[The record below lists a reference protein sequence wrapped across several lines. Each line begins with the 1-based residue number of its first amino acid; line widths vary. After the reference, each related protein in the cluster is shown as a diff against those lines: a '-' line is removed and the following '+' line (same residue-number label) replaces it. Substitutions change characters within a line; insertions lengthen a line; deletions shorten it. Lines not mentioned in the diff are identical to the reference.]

1 MIIDTHCHV
10 IATDTKKY
18 PLAPLYGKQSDW
30 SAEHPIDHE
39 DMAEADAAAGV
50 DKAVLVQA
58 SSAYAFDNS
67 YAADSVAAHPQRFTG
82 VFSIDVVAPDAV
94 QKMKYWIGRGMTGM
108 RIFTSGSTHAAQ
120 ETFFA
125 DEAAFPSWQY
135 ASDQGLS
142 VCMQMR
148 VAGLPLLETVIR
160 RFPKVRI
167 ILDHFARA
175 EAADG
180 PPFPSAAPLWA
191 LAKYPNVYLKLTHRP
206 IEQSVKGASTPQA
219 FLGKAI
225 GEFGTSRVCW
235 GSNFPAA
242 KPPLPEL
249 IAMARKALDFLP
261 QGDQDWI
268 FYKTAQSLYPA
279 LAGK

>member
-10 IATDTKKY
+10 IATDTRKY
-18 PLAPLYGKQSDW
+18 PLAPLFGKQSDW
-30 SAEHPIDHE
+30 SAEHPIDYP
-39 DMAEADAAAGV
+39 DMAAAEKAANV

-67 YAADSVAAHPQRFTG
+67 YVADSVSAHPERFTG

-94 QKMKYWIGRGMTGM
+94 ARMKYWMGKNLTGM
-108 RIFTSGSTHAAQ
+108 RIFTSGSTHAEQ

-125 DEAAFPSWQY
+125 DEAAFPVWQY

-148 VAGLPLLETVIR
+148 VAGLPLLETVIK

-167 ILDHFARA
+167 LLDHFARA

-180 PPFPSAAPLWA
+180 PPFASAAPLWA
-191 LAKYPNVYLKLTHRP
+191 LAKYPSVYLKLTHRP
-206 IEQSVKGASTPQA
+206 IEQSVKGKSTPQA

-225 GEFGTSRVCW
+225 AEFGASRVAW

-249 IAMARKALDFLP
+249 IEMARKALDFLP
-261 QGDQDWI
+261 PGDQDQI
-268 FYKTAQSLYPA
+268 FCKTALDLYPA
-279 LAGK
+279 LAAK

>member
-18 PLAPLYGKQSDW
+18 PLKPLFGKQSDW
-30 SAEHPIDHE
+30 SAEHPLDHP
-39 DMAEADAAAGV
+39 DMVKADEAAGV
-50 DKAVLVQA
+50 AKSVLVQA

-67 YAADSVAAHPQRFTG
+67 YVADSVAAHPKRFTG

-94 QKMKYWIGRGMTGM
+94 AKMKHWMGRGLTGM
-108 RIFTSGSTHAAQ
+108 RIFTSGSTHAEQ

-125 DEAAFPSWQY
+125 DEASFPVWQY
-135 ASDQGLS
+135 ASDQGLP

-148 VAGLPLLETVIR
+148 VVGLPLLETVIK

-167 ILDHFARA
+167 LLDHFARA

-180 PPFPSAAPLWA
+180 APFPSADPLWA
-191 LAKYPNVYLKLTHRP
+191 LAKYPTVYLKLTHRP
-206 IEQSVKGASTPQA
+206 IEQSVKGKSTPKA

-225 GEFGTSRVCW
+225 GEFGASRVAW

-249 IAMARKALDFLP
+249 IEMARKALDFLP
-261 QGDQDWI
+261 PQDQDQI
-268 FYKTAQSLYPA
+268 FYKTALELYPA
-279 LAGK
+279 LKS

>member
-1 MIIDTHCHV
+1 MIIDTHTHV

-18 PLAPLYGKQSDW
+18 PLAPLFGKQSDW
-30 SAEHPIDHE
+30 SQAHPIDYA
-39 DMAEADAAAGV
+39 DMVKADIEAKV

-67 YAADSVAAHPQRFTG
+67 YVADSVAAHPERFTG
-82 VFSIDVVAPDAV
+82 VFSIDVVATDAV
-94 QKMKYWIGRGMTGM
+94 AKMKHWMGKGLTGM
-108 RIFTSGSTHAAQ
+108 RIFTSGSTHAEQ

-125 DEAAFPSWQY
+125 DAAAFPVWQY

-148 VAGLPLLETVIR
+148 VKGLPLLETVLK
-160 RFPKVRI
+160 RFPKARV

-191 LAKYPNVYLKLTHRP
+191 LSKYPNLYLKLTHRP
-206 IEQSVKGASTPQA
+206 IEQSVKGKSTPEA
-219 FLGKAI
+219 FLGKAVA
-225 GEFGTSRVCW
+225 EFGAARMCW

-249 IAMARKALDFLP
+249 IEMARKALSFLR
-261 QGDQDWI
+261 QGDQDQI
-268 FYKTAQSLYPA
+268 FYKTALALYPA
-279 LAGK
+279 LAKK